1 MQNNN
6 ALDLGKQL
14 AAAILNLQW
23 FKRKGCSP
31 PTGEELAGKNPP
43 FSSVDAAI
51 EKANGLLAQRRLPG
65 GLCDCCNTGKSCDGT
80 VCGDTDGCN
89 IEKNPLA
96 SSKDLTAVM
105 DFLQKWNVYKSCGCV
120 GQAAGSAVSNASLP
134 LHLCTERLHWWLGW
148 GC

>member
-1 MQNNN
+1 MLQLQQCAPQPEHPLPALPPLVQNNN

-23 FKRKGCSP
+23 YKRKGCSP
-31 PTGEELAGKNPP
+31 PTGEDLVGKNPT

-51 EKANGLLAQRRLPG
+51 EKANSLLAQRRLPG

-96 SSKDLTAVM
+96 ADKTYNDVM
-105 DFLQKWNVYKSCGCV
+105 TFLQKWNVYKSCG
-120 GQAAGSAVSNASLP
+120 
-134 LHLCTERLHWWLGW
+134 
-148 GC
+148 